1 MVNQWHSSSETAH
14 GLSKSLVCVSSVS
27 STQHHSN
34 ILSDALKAPGTY
46 NWTVGV
52 PANVVS
58 GQYQLALSQTGAPEA
73 YSPFF
78 NLEVSADYT
87 PIVNPTI
94 VAPFRAA
101 PPPATVTV
109 IYLPYPVNATTVNYI
124 YYDEGCG
131 CHQTSSCPVEAMPT
145 STYMTLA
152 TYYEHECGCTTTVEA
167 PCAETVMPVPPAPVA
182 ATNTPMAPT
191 VAPAAPASPATAAP
205 MPAFTGAGSRIV
217 GSGAGLAALAAAL
230 VLA

>member
-1 MVNQWHSSSETAH
+1 MVNQWHSSLGTAH
-14 GLSKSLVCVSSVS
+14 GLSKSLVRFFFIHKI
-27 STQHHSN
+27 QHHPK
-34 ILSDALKAPGTY
+34 LVSDALAAPGTY

-78 NLEVSADYT
+78 NLEVPADYT

-94 VAPFRAA
+94 VVPFGAA

-145 STYMTLA
+145 STSMTLA

-167 PCAETVMPVPPAPVA
+167 PCAETVMPVAPAPIA

-191 VAPAAPASPATAAP
+191 VAPAAPVSPVTAVP
-205 MPAFTGAGSRIV
+205 MPAFTGAGSRMV
-217 GSGAGLAALAAAL
+217 ESGAGLAALAAAL